1 MQEVST
7 QASNLPWEESK
18 DHPAGLRR
26 KILRTGSDGRPRVAL
41 IKLDAGFEMEAHA
54 HEMAENHYVLE
65 GMYESHGREYPSG
78 SYRYIPRHADHGPLR
93 SHAGAL
99 ILVSWES

>member
-1 MQEVST
+1 MQELSIE
-7 QASNLPWEESK
+7 ASAVPWE
-18 DHPAGLRR
+18 DATDRPAGFRR

-41 IKLDAGFEMEAHA
+41 IKLEAGFEMETHS
-54 HEMAENHYVLE
+54 HDLAENHYVLE
-65 GMYESHGREYPSG
+65 GMYESHGKEFASG
-78 SYRYIPRHADHGPLR
+78 SYRYIPRHASHGPIH